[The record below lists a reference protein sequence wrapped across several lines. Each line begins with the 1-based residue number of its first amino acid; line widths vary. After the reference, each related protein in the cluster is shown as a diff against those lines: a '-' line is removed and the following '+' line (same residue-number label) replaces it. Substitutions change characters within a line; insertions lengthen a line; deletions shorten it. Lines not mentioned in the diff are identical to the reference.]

1 MKYRILEDE
10 KGYRAQ
16 VELESRRTG
25 QKYFEYIEEDG
36 NLNSISITKYHNTK
50 QEAIKENKKHH
61 LDKGYDKLPKVVEE
75 FEL

>member
-16 VELESRRTG
+16 VELESIRTG

-50 QEAIKENKKHH
+50 QEAIDACKKHH
-61 LDKGYDKLPKVVEE
+61 LDKGYDKLPKVIEE

>member
-1 MKYRILEDE
+1 MKYRILKDD
-10 KGYRAQ
+10 KGFRAQ

-36 NLNSISITKYHNTK
+36 NLNSISYKTYYKSEQDAMDACKEHH
-50 QEAIKENKKHH
+50 IK
-61 LDKGYDKLPKVVEE
+61 KGYDKLPKVVEE

>member
-25 QKYFEYIEEDG
+25 QNI
-36 NLNSISITKYHNTK
+36 LN
-50 QEAIKENKKHH
+50 
-61 LDKGYDKLPKVVEE
+61 
-75 FEL
+75 